1 METQIN
7 SLTGINHYL
16 KEKDEQMES
25 IISLR
30 ENTIQNMKRVLEKNN
45 EEMDLLEE
53 EYMGF
58 KKKYENK
65 DLILEEMKE

>member
-1 METQIN
+1 MENIV
-7 SLTGINHYL
+7 
-16 KEKDEQMES
+16 
-25 IISLR
+25 SLR
-30 ENTIQNMKRVLEKNN
+30 ENTIQNMKKILEKNN